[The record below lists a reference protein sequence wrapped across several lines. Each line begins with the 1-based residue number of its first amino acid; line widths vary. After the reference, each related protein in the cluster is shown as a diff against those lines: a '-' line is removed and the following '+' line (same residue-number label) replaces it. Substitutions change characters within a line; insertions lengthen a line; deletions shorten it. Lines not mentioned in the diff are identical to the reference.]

1 MSLAVQAESHLE
13 EPVVAHVG
21 WAAVQHID
29 TGGLDCVPHT
39 AFGTC

>member
-21 WAAVQHID
+21 WAAVHHID
-29 TGGLDCVPHT
+29 TGGMDCVPHA
-39 AFGTC
+39 AFETC

>member
-21 WAAVQHID
+21 WAAVHHTG
-29 TGGLDCVPHT
+29 TGGVDCVLHA
-39 AFGTC
+39 AFGTY

>member
-21 WAAVQHID
+21 WAAVHHID
-29 TGGLDCVPHT
+29 TGGVDSALE
-39 AFGTC
+39 GSGNL